1 MKARMQ
7 RGKPGWVSALGTW
20 LLWATSLQAE
30 PLALRQSL
38 PAPADARCPTP
49 APVVRQLLSDR
60 SSVRDRPA
68 QVFVASDLVPGS
80 SGQIMAYRLSANG
93 NALNAVP
100 AWDTARPGALG
111 QAGLW
116 YTATPSASHG
126 LPGYRAFAQ
135 QFQARPTMLYAGG
148 SAGLLHGFDAATGQE
163 RLAYVPRGVLPTL
176 PWLTASPPGSSRPL
190 TVDGPVFTGDAN
202 TGTNAQ
208 PEWRTLLV
216 GSLGRGGKGYF
227 VLDVSDPANFGGSD
241 AAATKVVRLDRS
253 EGSDPDIGHLTGHPV
268 RDSFLPH
275 HSPQITQL
283 NDGRWAVLLGNGANS
298 ANEDPVLLVQYLDGG
313 SPNLRKIPAASGDSG
328 QALGNGLATPRPVDL
343 NGDGSADVVYA
354 GDLQGHLWKFD
365 LLSSNP
371 ADWGVA
377 FSGPRCTLCTPLF
390 QARNAQGRPQPIT
403 AAPVVGPEARS
414 GGLVVA
420 FGTGRL
426 LTDSDDT
433 DTAVQTV
440 YAVLDHT
447 RYQPQPQTP
456 ALLRL
461 DPSAPAPSPVTGG
474 RSALRERRLS
484 GTRLNSGTPE
494 AGPGFWTLAEGQARV
509 AYTGADTVQG
519 WYLDLPET
527 GERVLQAPEF
537 LDGSQ
542 ILQVRSRVPAAL
554 VPSATACPTAEDR
567 GFLTLLGLTQGL
579 APSLPLLDANG
590 DGRYQTQGDRG
601 ANRTSTRSTWWGL
614 ACPQGQCQVEGAAP
628 QTARTLAPLPKPPR
642 TLQWRQLQ

>member
-7 RGKPGWVSALGTW
+7 RGKPGWVSALSTG
-20 LLWATSLQAE
+20 LLWAANLQAE
-30 PLALRQSL
+30 PLALRQTL
-38 PAPADARCPTP
+38 PAVTSTTCPAPT
-49 APVVRQLLSDR
+49 PVVRQLLSDR

-80 SGQIMAYRLSANG
+80 RGQITAYRLSASG
-93 NALNAVP
+93 NALNAIP
-100 AWDTARPGALG
+100 AWDTARPGPLG

-116 YTATPSASHG
+116 YTAAPSASHG
-126 LPGYRAFAQ
+126 LPGYRAFAN
-135 QFQARPTMLYAGG
+135 QFQGRPAMLYAGG

-163 RLAYVPRGVLPTL
+163 RLAYAPRGILTKLPA
-176 PWLTASPPGSSRPL
+176 LTESPSGSPIPL
-190 TVDGPVFTGDAN
+190 TVEGPVVTGDAN
-202 TGTNAQ
+202 TGTSAQ
-208 PEWRTLLV
+208 PDWRTLLI

-227 VLDVSDPANFGGSD
+227 VLDVSDPASFTTSG
-241 AAATKVVRLDRS
+241 AVTAKVVRLDRS
-253 EGSDPDIGHLTGHPV
+253 DSSDPDLGHITGSPV
-268 RDSFLPH
+268 RDNFLPH
-275 HSPQITQL
+275 HSPQITRL

-313 SPNLRKIPAASGDSG
+313 SPSLRKISAATGNSG
-328 QALGNGLATPRPVDL
+328 QAVGNGLSTPRSVDL
-343 NGDGSADVVYA
+343 NGDGSTDVVYA

-390 QARNAQGRPQPIT
+390 QARSAQGQPQPIT
-403 AAPVVGPEARS
+403 AAPLVGPEARS
-414 GGLVVA
+414 GGLMVA
-420 FGTGRL
+420 FGTGRH
-426 LTDSDDT
+426 LTESDDT

-440 YAVLDHT
+440 YAVLDRT

-461 DPSAPAPSPVTGG
+461 DPGGPTPSPVTSG

-484 GTRLNSGTPE
+484 GNRVNREGTD
-494 AGPGFWTLAEGQARV
+494 GSTGFWAMVQGQARV
-509 AYTGADTVQG
+509 ATTGADAVQG
-519 WYLDLPET
+519 WYLDLPEA
-527 GERVLQAPEF
+527 GERVLHAPEF

-542 ILQVRSRVPAAL
+542 ILQVRSLVPAAL
-554 VPSATACPTAEDR
+554 IPSATPCPTAEDR

-579 APSLPLLDANG
+579 APSLPVFNAHT
-590 DGRYQTQGDRG
+590 DGGPQNPGNRG
-601 ANRTSTRSTWWGL
+601 PNRTSTRSAWWSI
-614 ACPQGQCQVEGAAP
+614 ACPTGQCQLEGTTPEA
-628 QTARTLAPLPKPPR
+628 ARTLAPLPKPPR